1 MRIYDTKRTRRCS
14 RAATALVVAALASL
28 AMSSNAY
35 PAPQCPMI
43 RYDTQAT
50 GRAFTRATHSPTLDW
65 SVAANATTDPVMGV
79 DGTLYFG
86 TNERNF
92 YAYGSNGAISWV
104 YRASTSIS
112 GSAAVAVDGSVYVGA
127 TGQLIALTAA
137 GATKWDNPFKF
148 GSYVVPTSVL
158 LDNSSIAYF
167 GTDDKHIYAVNPD
180 GTMKWAATTGGA
192 VRSGLSM
199 SPDGTTV
206 YAASADGRVYAVN
219 SANGALKWKTD
230 AISCAYNTEVAD
242 DGSIYVGSSTGAVY
256 AFAPD
261 GTQKWTFMSQSKVTC
276 APAVARDGTI
286 YFGSQDMNLYALDP
300 NGNRKWFYRTG
311 GPIYSAPTLDAAGV
325 VIFGAWQGI
334 LTALDTVNGSVDW
347 TRALGAALYSP
358 PLIDRNGS
366 IYTLSTDYVITKFV
380 GPSPEPSSMLTFG
393 SLLAALG
400 GMSLGKRR
408 RAR

>member
-1 MRIYDTKRTRRCS
+1 
-14 RAATALVVAALASL
+14 
-28 AMSSNAY
+28 
-35 PAPQCPMI
+35 MI

-50 GRAFTRATHSPTLDW
+50 GRAFTRATHTPALDW
-65 SVAANATTDPVMGV
+65 SVAANATAAPVIGV

-86 TNERNF
+86 TNDRCF
-92 YAYGSNGAISWV
+92 YAYGGNGAVSWM
-104 YRASTSIS
+104 YRASTSIG
-112 GSAAVAVDGSVYVGA
+112 GSAAVAMDGSVYVGA

-148 GSYVVPTSVL
+148 GSFVVPTSVL

-167 GTDDKHIYAVNPD
+167 GTDDKHIYAVNPN
-180 GTMKWAATTGGA
+180 GTMKWSYTTGGA
-192 VRSGLSM
+192 VRNGLSM
-199 SPDGTTV
+199 SPDGATI

-219 SANGALKWKTD
+219 SANGTLKWKTN
-230 AISCAYNTEVAD
+230 AISCAYNPAVAD
-242 DGSIYVGSSTGAVY
+242 DGSIYVGSSSGAFY

-261 GTQKWTFMSQSKVTC
+261 GTQKWKFMSQSKVTC

-300 NGNRKWFYRTG
+300 NGNKKWFYRTG

-325 VIFGAWQGI
+325 VIFGACQGV
-334 LTALDTVNGSVDW
+334 LTALDPANGSVNW
-347 TRALGAALYSP
+347 TTAVSAGLYSS
-358 PLIDRNGS
+358 PLIDRDGS

-380 GPSPEPSSMLTFG
+380 GPTTPEPSSMLTFG

-400 GMSLGKRR
+400 GMSLARR
-408 RAR
+408 RARTVKNAKRRGA